1 MAQPHSDTTPNPSA
15 GPSPEGAGPS
25 RSPPAEPASFRPVD
39 EEEAKPS
46 GGPGPE
52 AGPGS
57 TEGKIDFTHEGGD
70 MAAAGHQAMLAT
82 VRLWEQ
88 TLEPLQAFVAS
99 MTRWSEEFWREAA
112 SGLRPMPFSRFLS
125 PAPFLE
131 LPSIDV
137 RELADAY
144 VVSVEL
150 PGLTD
155 RDVSV
160 STERDMLRIQGQKT
174 QDHDAAPQAYRRSE
188 RWFGHFERIFP
199 LPPGVAPDLM
209 TTSMRDGVLEIVLPK
224 LASALE
230 TPPTGVRH

>member
-1 MAQPHSDTTPNPSA
+1 MAEPHSDTTPNPSA
-15 GPSPEGAGPS
+15 PNPSAGPS
-25 RSPPAEPASFRPVD
+25 RERAGPSPPAEPASFRPAG
-39 EEEAKPS
+39 EAD
-46 GGPGPE
+46 GPGPE
-52 AGPGS
+52 AKSAPG
-57 TEGKIDFTHEGGD
+57 EGKIEFTHEGGD
-70 MAAAGHQAMLAT
+70 MAAAGHQAMLAS

-88 TLEPLQAFVAS
+88 ALEPLQAFVSS

-112 SGLRPMPFSRFLS
+112 SGLRPVPFSRFLN
-125 PAPFLE
+125 PAPFLD

-137 RELADAY
+137 RERADAY

-174 QDHDAAPQAYRRSE
+174 QDQDAATQTYRRSE

-199 LPPGVAPDLM
+199 LPPGVAADRM

-224 LASALE
+224 LASAVE
-230 TPPTGVRH
+230 PAPTGVRH

>member
-1 MAQPHSDTTPNPSA
+1 MVDPRRDTTPNSSADSSRESA
-15 GPSPEGAGPS
+15 GPT
-25 RSPPAEPASFRPVD
+25 RSSPAEPASFRPVG
-39 EEEAKPS
+39 EEDGKTS
-46 GGPGPE
+46 RGPALE

-57 TEGKIDFTHEGGD
+57 TEGKIEFTHEGGD
-70 MAAAGHQAMLAT
+70 MAAAGHQAMLAS

-88 TLEPLQAFVAS
+88 ALEPFQALVSS
-99 MTRWSEEFWREAA
+99 MTRWSDEFWREAA
-112 SGLRPMPFSRFLS
+112 SGLRPVPFSRFLS
-125 PAPFLE
+125 PAPFLD

-137 RELADAY
+137 KERADAY

-174 QDHDAAPQAYRRSE
+174 QDQDAATQTYRRSE

-199 LPPGVAPDLM
+199 LPPGTAADRM

-224 LASALE
+224 LASTAE
-230 TPPTGVRH
+230 PPPTGVRH